1 MFYSTNLFNIPT
13 NKSLILIR
21 NTTDAFNLDN
31 KEDIDRDFYKNYD
44 HIMFARQGTEENPEE
59 YEDEYDDTYD
69 DKTDA
74 IESLEP
80 DEFIKFAFK

>member
-1 MFYSTNLFNIPT
+1 
-13 NKSLILIR
+13 
-21 NTTDAFNLDN
+21 
-31 KEDIDRDFYKNYD
+31 
-44 HIMFARQGTEENPEE
+44 MFARQGTEENPEE

-80 DEFIKFAFK
+80 DEFIKFALK